1 MKANRLDAGLYYI
14 EIALTIEPESLVSG
28 TLSEIF
34 DLPLGLEFNSMP
46 GRPPNPYRI
55 LNFKCKNRV
64 NRGHFRFLYI

>member
-34 DLPLGLEFNSMP
+34 IFLTMPWVLEFESTP
-46 GRPPNPYRI
+46 LPQT
-55 LNFKCKNRV
+55 L
-64 NRGHFRFLYI
+64 

>member
-46 GRPPNPYRI
+46 GRPPPPIRI
-55 LNFKCKNRV
+55 ES
-64 NRGHFRFLYI
+64 

>member
-34 DLPLGLEFNSMP
+34 IFLTMPWVLEFESTP
-46 GRPPNPYRI
+46 LPPNLIESLI
-55 LNFKCKNRV
+55 LNTKKMSCQVCKT
-64 NRGHFRFLYI
+64 